1 MNKIIP
7 IIIFSLLFTIG
18 CENFFVFNNDS
29 GNPYAN
35 DMLLYDLEQEL
46 ALSEKQISD
55 SRDFLRSGRD
65 YFPDNSSLWK
75 LALYL
80 QQNLT
85 EEQKERLLSPPEY
98 LIAEEISEENDYHH
112 KRLRHHQKMN
122 EFILSILN
130 EDQLS
135 DYDEMV
141 AYKKDALDEV
151 FNNLKSG
158 TQTKQEARQKMM
170 GIMEWFRAAMD
181 KLLSD
186 DQKLLI
192 EEMHKQKDDHWRKS
206 RGGYGKHAKN
216 QEKMKQEMYDVL
228 GMSTE
233 QISTLE
239 SIEVSFKSSL
249 ELLHDNFVDGVI
261 DYTPEEYIQNVG
273 NITNSFHEDKVA
285 IFDTVQLEIIEIH
298 RALARRFMKHSR
310 WGHKGK

>member
-1 MNKIIP
+1 MNKLLP
-7 IIIFSLLFTIG
+7 ITIFSLLFTIG
-18 CENFFVFNNDS
+18 CENFFGDRNDF
-29 GNPYAN
+29 GDPYAN
-35 DMLLYDLEQEL
+35 DMLLYDLEQDL
-46 ALSEKQISD
+46 ALSTKQISD
-55 SRDFLRSGRD
+55 SKGFLQNGRDF
-65 YFPDNSSLWK
+65 FPDNASLWK

-112 KRLRHHQKMN
+112 KRLRHHHRMD
-122 EFILSILN
+122 EFIRSILN

-141 AYKKDALDEV
+141 AYKKNALDEV

-181 KLLSD
+181 KLLTD

-206 RGGYGKHAKN
+206 RGGYGKQAKN
-216 QEKMKQEMYDVL
+216 HEKMKQEMYDVL

-249 ELLHDNFVDGVI
+249 ELLHDNFVDGVLI
-261 DYTPEEYIQNVG
+261 IPQKNTYRM
-273 NITNSFHEDKVA
+273 
-285 IFDTVQLEIIEIH
+285 LEISPIH
-298 RALARRFMKHSR
+298 FMKI
-310 WGHKGK
+310 KLQFLIQFN